1 MLTAIVRCIQSILV
15 NKYCQEIKGISRAV
29 GRSLWYKENL
39 QCMEENMS
47 TGGSLE
53 RAEVELAVHK
63 IPLRKCT
70 QYEYM
75 NTLPGENSE
84 MIQGCAYRI
93 LQICIDCWLLLQ
105 DLQTTS
111 LRLHTQLSWIPQ
123 IRLLLWHCIQW
134 QISMRAAAQHLL
146 SECSRK
152 QKELV
157 EEITCNHSHFS
168 RYLFRLNKHL
178 ARDELLF
185 TSNFRAIPC
194 ELFQTWNAYLG
205 YFP

>member
-15 NKYCQEIKGISRAV
+15 SKYCQEIKGISRAV

-93 LQICIDCWLLLQ
+93 LQICIDCWPLLQ

-111 LRLHTQLSWIPQ
+111 LRLHTLSAVID
-123 IRLLLWHCIQW
+123 
-134 QISMRAAAQHLL
+134 STNTAAFVALHPVTDIHE
-146 SECSRK
+146 SCCPAS
-152 QKELV
+152 
-157 EEITCNHSHFS
+157 
-168 RYLFRLNKHL
+168 
-178 ARDELLF
+178 
-185 TSNFRAIPC
+185 P
-194 ELFQTWNAYLG
+194 
-205 YFP
+205 